1 MKSFEVIEDEAVF
14 LEEMKNLSEGEK
26 SRILFIERHPSV
38 KMHWLINAFDPMF
51 VKDFPEL
58 NGRKILNAFKIIRFS
73 TDAESRGYRVIWIED
88 PENEFEWVEHL
99 NDDPDVEILSDLP
112 NTRKGFIPFQVQGF
126 NFLKDKDAGV
136 VNWSTGTGKTVISC
150 ALVAHHHK
158 HDNFDICFWVVKAH
172 NKINTQRT
180 IQKLIGMYDNVIV
193 VDGDRKLRTEL
204 YAKAEQLTQDGKKP
218 IVILNYEKFRDDP
231 ATLMGMIEDRKVFV
245 IWDEMPTKLKNRG
258 TKLYKSVVNVLYKN
272 KNNIGKSSMRSKE
285 LRQIMLSATPIE
297 NNPEDFFNCVR
308 VLDSEV
314 YGSIKEFHAKY
325 VARYSSWGYRKPS
338 LWKNLDLMGAKAAYI
353 THQVDKNDPDIAKQ
367 FPEVIDE
374 TVFID
379 MSKEHQ
385 AIYDVLMGQYQ
396 ADLTT
401 TDIDS
406 ANILAR
412 INVAQMLINHPES
425 VLISAATREQ
435 SIVAEMLGE
444 PEVGG
449 SELARRLVKAIGEE
463 PFRKAEASKLE
474 TLRDILEGLDENQ
487 KIIVFTAMNAS
498 LIPILHSALKGWKY
512 DHVVYH
518 GALSMRQKQEAEDRF
533 KNDPNCRIF
542 VSSDAGS
549 DSINLEIAEIVIHY
563 DLPWKWS
570 TLIQRQNRAHR
581 ITSEHD
587 HVRYYTL
594 MAANTIEERKR
605 MKIMQKEEFHEQ
617 VLKGSVSDISG
628 AARLSKKDL
637 EYILLGS

>member
-1 MKSFEVIEDEAVF
+1 
-14 LEEMKNLSEGEK
+14 MKNFEIISDEEALVQKAKSLSEAEK
-26 SRILFIERHPSV
+26 FRILFLERHPSV

-58 NGRKILNAFKIIRFS
+58 NGRKILNAFKVIEFAAN
-73 TDAESRGYRVIWIED
+73 AEERGYRVIWMED
-88 PENEFEWVEHL
+88 PKGDFEWVERL
-99 NDDPDVEILSDLP
+99 NDEPDVKIDSNLP
-112 NTRKGFIPFQVQGF
+112 GTICGFLPFQVQGF
-126 NFLKDKDAGV
+126 NFLKTRRAGV
-136 VNWSTGTGKTVISC
+136 VNWSTGTGKTVVSC
-150 ALVAHHHK
+150 ALAAHHEK
-158 HDNFDICFWVVKAH
+158 HDNFDICLWVVKAH
-172 NKINTQRT
+172 NKINTKRT
-180 IQKLIGMYDNVIV
+180 IEKLIGYDNVIV
-193 VDGDRKLRTEL
+193 IDGEKTVRAEL
-204 YAKAEQLTQDGKKP
+204 YKKAAESRRP
-218 IVILNYEKFRDDP
+218 IIVLNYEKFRDDP
-231 ATLMGMIEDRKVFV
+231 ATLMDLIDDKKVFIV
-245 IWDEMPTKLKNRG
+245 WDEMPTKLKNRN

-272 KNNIGKSSMRSKE
+272 RNNIGTSSMRPKE

-308 VLDSEV
+308 LLDSGI

-338 LWKNLDLMGAKAAYI
+338 LWKNLDLMGAKAAYV

-367 FPEVIDE
+367 FPEVLDE
-374 TVFID
+374 TIFID
-379 MSKEHQ
+379 MSKAHQ
-385 AIYDVLMGQYQ
+385 DIYDVLMGQYRS
-396 ADLTT
+396 DLST

-425 VLISAATREQ
+425 VLVSASAREQ

-444 PEVGG
+444 TDVGG
-449 SELARRLVKAIGEE
+449 SELARRLVNTIGEE
-463 PFRKAEASKLE
+463 AFKKAEASKLE
-474 TLRDILEGLDENQ
+474 TLRDLLEGLDENQ
-487 KIIVFTAMNAS
+487 KVIIFTAMNAS
-498 LIPILHSALKGWKY
+498 LIPILHRALSGWKY

-533 KNDPNCRIF
+533 KNDPDCRIF

-549 DSINLEIAEIVIHY
+549 DSINLEVAEIVVHY

-570 TLIQRQNRAHR
+570 TLVQRQNRAHR
-581 ITSEHD
+581 ITSQHK

-594 MAANTIEERKR
+594 MAANTVEERKL

-617 VLKGSVSDISG
+617 ILKGSVSEISG
-628 AARLSKKDL
+628 GARLSKKDL
-637 EYILLGS
+637 EFILLGG